1 MLKLKNLER
10 WGQVR
15 TKKHAVIQTTS
26 IMITEPNTH
35 IHTVVMLKLKPEGVG
50 AGQDKKTC
58 CNSNNKYHDYAP
70 NTRTYTDT
78 LPMTIKYHEH
88 INIYTNVF
96 IYIYIYLINGH
107 AHMIPI

>member
-50 AGQDKKTC
+50 AGQDKKHAVIQTT
-58 CNSNNKYHDYAP
+58 SIMIMHQ
-70 NTRTYTDT
+70 T
-78 LPMTIKYHEH
+78 
-88 INIYTNVF
+88 
-96 IYIYIYLINGH
+96 H
-107 AHMIPI
+107 AHTQTHCQ